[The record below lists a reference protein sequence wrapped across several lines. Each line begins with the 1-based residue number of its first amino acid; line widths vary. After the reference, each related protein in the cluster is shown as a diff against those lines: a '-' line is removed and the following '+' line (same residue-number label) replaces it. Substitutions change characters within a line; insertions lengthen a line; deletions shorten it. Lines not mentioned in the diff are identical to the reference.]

1 MASTENVLSVR
12 ADASFGS
19 GHWYEGGG
27 IYRPVHLV
35 HISSTVR
42 FVHNG
47 VFVSPETDGSAITA
61 SVELEQISG
70 TKYIAAD
77 NSSVIV
83 AVVFTLRKAN
93 SKIVVATNTTAY
105 LTPKKVV
112 RQL

>member
-1 MASTENVLSVR
+1 MRIDNATSVRHGGTENVLSVR

-47 VFVSPETDGSAITA
+47 VFVSFN
-61 SVELEQISG
+61 IS
-70 TKYIAAD
+70 
-77 NSSVIV
+77 
-83 AVVFTLRKAN
+83 
-93 SKIVVATNTTAY
+93 
-105 LTPKKVV
+105 
-112 RQL
+112 